1 MAQQTKTAADVLN
14 LPPKKEIFLPWESD
28 YSQPAPEETVVE
40 SGPRIIG
47 QSKKSIFGGE
57 QARAAGFAGRMI
69 FSNTRMNEIED
80 SGFNPVNIIDVGLDN
95 FPFIPDWLDRLALNT
110 KYQLYNTNKIN
121 FSTAQ
126 LRRETGAVIND
137 SEIVWINETYFPQV
151 NQPPEVHE
159 LKREARRLAIEAME
173 TEAGEA
179 YQGLSQKEMEAA
191 AAVRAKSR
199 AIKILRERAKN
210 NPELADR
217 INKLIKGVR

>member
-1 MAQQTKTAADVLN
+1 
-14 LPPKKEIFLPWESD
+14 
-28 YSQPAPEETVVE
+28 
-40 SGPRIIG
+40 
-47 QSKKSIFGGE
+47 
-57 QARAAGFAGRMI
+57 
-69 FSNTRMNEIED
+69 MNEIED